1 MAIKRQTRG
10 ASEINMG
17 PFADIAFLLIIFFI
31 LATSLIRPMGRLVS
45 MPTAAE
51 AKEKEKTE
59 NLTIDVRQQ
68 ELLFGR
74 DEKSL
79 EPVDID
85 QLRQN
90 LMALDLPQQ
99 PDKERMVVVNLADG
113 VKFER
118 FYQVIAAISR
128 AGGVVTLIE
137 EEGGVASP

>member
-51 AKEKEKTE
+51 AKEKEKSE

-74 DEKSL
+74 DEKNL

-137 EEGGVASP
+137 EEGGEASP